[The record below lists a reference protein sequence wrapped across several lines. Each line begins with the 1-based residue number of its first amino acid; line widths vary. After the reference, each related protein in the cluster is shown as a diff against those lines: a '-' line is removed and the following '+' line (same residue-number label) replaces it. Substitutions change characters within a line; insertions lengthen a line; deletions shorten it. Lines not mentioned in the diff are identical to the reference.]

1 MVYEEDISIVSNS
14 MNEMIDTFTECRTIT
29 CMRYDRHFR
38 MSYLDTRSQWK
49 NAPMKSMDCGQ
60 SDLI

>member
-14 MNEMIDTFTECRTIT
+14 VNEMINPLAQSRAIT
-29 CMRYDRHFR
+29 SVGYDSHLR

-49 NAPMKSMDCGQ
+49 NAAMKSMDCG
-60 SDLI
+60 